1 MSERPS
7 DSINATGP
15 MRSAS
20 KTTALKVAT
29 VAAVSMVILALI
41 GVGLTMADSAI
52 SATYWILMVPIYG
65 LLCVAT
71 AWYRS
76 VPGAGAGPSLVLR
89 QVFHWLGIGGALGL
103 DFFFRTLGE
112 ETDIA
117 AGLNALL
124 LLALGLLPGWR
135 PPRTT
140 LHCGGF
146 AADPDPL
153 RRRQGAGVPVVS
165 LGDGGCRDRRD
176 NRPVLGPWSGSLPPR
191 REWIFAISRL
201 DAIVGTRGRSLD
213 SSVQQRP

>member
-1 MSERPS
+1 MSERSS
-7 DSINATGP
+7 DSIDSTGP

-20 KTTALKVAT
+20 KATVLKVAT
-29 VAAVSMVILALI
+29 VSAVFMVILALI
-41 GVGLTMADSAI
+41 GVGLTMANSAI

-103 DFFFRTLGE
+103 DFFVRSLGE

-124 LLALGLLPGWR
+124 LLALGCYL
-135 PPRTT
+135 
-140 LHCGGF
+140 
-146 AADPDPL
+146 
-153 RRRQGAGVPVVS
+153 AGVHLERLFIVVGLVLTLTLFVVAKVQEYLWLVLVTGAVAMVAIIGLNRVFGRVRS
-165 LGDGGCRDRRD
+165 QPGG
-176 NRPVLGPWSGSLPPR
+176 SES
-191 REWIFAISRL
+191 SR
-201 DAIVGTRGRSLD
+201 
-213 SSVQQRP
+213 

>member
-1 MSERPS
+1 
-7 DSINATGP
+7 

-20 KTTALKVAT
+20 KTTTLKVAT
-29 VAAVSMVILALI
+29 AAAVFMVILALI
-41 GVGLTMADSAI
+41 GVGLTMANAAI

-103 DFFFRTLGE
+103 DFFVRSLGE

-124 LLALGLLPGWR
+124 LLALGCYL
-135 PPRTT
+135 
-140 LHCGGF
+140 
-146 AADPDPL
+146 
-153 RRRQGAGVPVVS
+153 AGVHLERLFIVVGLLLTLTLFVVAKVQEYLWLVLVMGAVTIVAIIGLNRVLARVRS
-165 LGDGGCRDRRD
+165 HPGG
-176 NRPVLGPWSGSLPPR
+176 SGS
-191 REWIFAISRL
+191 SR
-201 DAIVGTRGRSLD
+201 
-213 SSVQQRP
+213 